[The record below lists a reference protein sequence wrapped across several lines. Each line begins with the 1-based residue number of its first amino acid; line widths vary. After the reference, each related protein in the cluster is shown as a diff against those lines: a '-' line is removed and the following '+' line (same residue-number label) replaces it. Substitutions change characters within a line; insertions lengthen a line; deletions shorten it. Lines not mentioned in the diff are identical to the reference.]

1 MIDGK
6 YGIKTQNYSDKKKG
20 LSIENVN
27 VMTYDSVLTNILVRK
42 RIEKHWKLLNIT
54 VKNSLKLFRMDVN
67 ISCLFV

>member
-42 RIEKHWKLLNIT
+42 RIEKH
-54 VKNSLKLFRMDVN
+54 
-67 ISCLFV
+67 